1 MRLLCLMRRASAPA
15 VARSGTVRTPARAR
29 GTAARSRVASMR
41 ARHLLTAT
49 PPPCVRSPSWP
60 GSSDHTAFFSGG
72 EEGGTSTITHRMDCE
87 IGIWLA
93 ALDGPNPAAMVD
105 ALDGSTTPPTE
116 GSRRP
121 AEPSTPVKRAAPT
134 EELSLEDSA
143 MDPAEAKRVK
153 RMRRNRESAAMSRER
168 KKQYAVAHRTCGRA
182 ARPRRPPAS
191 RTHATPHH
199 SAHARRA
206 RSASQVH

>member
-1 MRLLCLMRRASAPA
+1 
-15 VARSGTVRTPARAR
+15 
-29 GTAARSRVASMR
+29 
-41 ARHLLTAT
+41 
-49 PPPCVRSPSWP
+49 
-60 GSSDHTAFFSGG
+60 
-72 EEGGTSTITHRMDCE
+72 MDCE

-168 KKQYAVAHRTCGRA
+168 KKQYIETLEQKVASLQETVKKLRAENHALRSGGTPVEGESGADLPDDASDCGLPPLVPQTDNDSESDA
-182 ARPRRPPAS
+182 ASLDAFLEPFVPSSDAGDAGEKSNPTAQFGKDLAMYDISVIGDDALLAS
-191 RTHATPHH
+191 
-199 SAHARRA
+199 AR
-206 RSASQVH
+206 VVG